1 MDHKDQKTAKP
12 QPAQAE
18 KPTIN
23 AEKPADNK
31 NADKIIAEKDKII
44 HEYTDHLKRLQ
55 AEFENHI
62 KRTEKEKQ
70 NLVISTKSGVINK
83 ILTIIDGVES
93 AIQHLKHAD
102 KKTLEGV
109 ELIHKQI
116 SKLLE
121 EESVR
126 RIEAVGEPDPYK
138 HEVIMETES
147 NLPEGHIAKEI
158 QKGYAMHDTVLR
170 YAKVAVSKSKN
181 EGGK

>member
-1 MDHKDQKTAKP
+1 MDHKDNKTAKV
-12 QPAQAE
+12 AQHNDKSAHSVE
-18 KPTIN
+18 KKDVEAI
-23 AEKPADNK
+23 AIKDV
-31 NADKIIAEKDKII
+31 IAEKDKII
-44 HEYTDHLKRLQ
+44 HDYTDHLKRLQ

-70 NLVISTKSGVINK
+70 NLVISTKANLINK
-83 ILTIIDGVES
+83 ILTVIDGVES

-126 RIEAVGEPDPYK
+126 KIEAVGEPDPYK

>member
-1 MDHKDQKTAKP
+1 MDKKDQKAQHKPEQKQEVKETDAKV
-12 QPAQAE
+12 
-18 KPTIN
+18 
-23 AEKPADNK
+23 
-31 NADKIIAEKDKII
+31 IAEKDKII
-44 HEYTDHLKRLQ
+44 QDYTDHLKRLQ

-70 NLVISTKSGVINK
+70 NLIISTKSQLLNK
-83 ILTIIDGVES
+83 LLAIVDGVES
-93 AIQHLKHAD
+93 ALIHLKDAD
-102 KKTLEGV
+102 KKVLEGV

-121 EESVR
+121 DESVR
-126 RIEAVGEPDPYK
+126 KIESVGEPDPYR

-158 QKGYAMHDTVLR
+158 QKGYAMKDTVLR

-181 EGGK
+181 EGGQ